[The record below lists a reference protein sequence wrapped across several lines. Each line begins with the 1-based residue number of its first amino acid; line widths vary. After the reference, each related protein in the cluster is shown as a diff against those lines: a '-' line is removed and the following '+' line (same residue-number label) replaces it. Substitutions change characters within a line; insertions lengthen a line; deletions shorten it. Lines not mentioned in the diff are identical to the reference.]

1 MNEKMLQIEL
11 NKVKREIKT
20 HGRSYE
26 VKRTILNNYGED
38 TDEKQSITEVQGL
51 FHTEKGYITKSVS
64 DGSKT
69 HSKGQPKLM
78 IAYDDSVLIKNG
90 DTIQINENIYK
101 IIEKNNIQE
110 FNIVC
115 DISMELMLNGNN

>member
-38 TDEKQSITEVQGL
+38 TDEQQSITEVQGL
-51 FHTEKGYITKSVS
+51 FHTQKGYITVSVS

-78 IAYDDSVLIKNG
+78 VAYDDSVLIKNG
-90 DTIQINENIYK
+90 DTIQINENTYK

-115 DISMELMLNGNN
+115 DISMELVLNGNN

>member
-38 TDEKQSITEVQGL
+38 TDEQQSITEIQGL
-51 FHTEKGYITKSVS
+51 FHTEKRYITKSIS

-78 IAYDDSVLIKNG
+78 VAYDDSVLIKNG
-90 DTIQINENIYK
+90 DTIQINENTYK
-101 IIEKNNIQE
+101 VIEKNNIQE
-110 FNIVC
+110 FNIIC
-115 DISMELMLNGNN
+115 DMSMELVLNGNN

>member
-26 VKRTILNNYGED
+26 VKRTLLNNYGED
-38 TDEKQSITEVQGL
+38 TDEQQSITEVQGL
-51 FHTEKGYITKSVS
+51 FHTEKGYITKSIS

-78 IAYDDSVLIKNG
+78 VAYDDSVLIKNE
-90 DTIQINENIYK
+90 DTIQINENTYK

-110 FNIVC
+110 FNIIC
-115 DISMELMLNGNN
+115 DMSMELVLNGNN

>member
-20 HGRSYE
+20 HGRSYV
-26 VKRTILNNYGED
+26 VKRTVLNNYGED
-38 TDEKQSITEVQGL
+38 TDKQDEITEIQGL
-51 FHTEKGYITKSVS
+51 FHTEKGYVTKSIS

-69 HSKGQPKLM
+69 HSKGQSKLM
-78 IAYDDSVLIKNG
+78 VAYDDSVLIKNG
-90 DTIQINENIYK
+90 DMIQINENTYK
-101 IIEKNNIQE
+101 VIEKNNIQE

-115 DISMELMLNGNN
+115 DISMELVLNGNN

>member
-1 MNEKMLQIEL
+1 MNEKVLQIEL

-20 HGRSYE
+20 HGRSYA
-26 VKRTILNNYGED
+26 VKRIVLNKYGED
-38 TDEKQSITEVQGL
+38 TDEQEEITEIQGL
-51 FHTEKGYITKSVS
+51 FHTEKGYITKSIS

-78 IAYDDSVLIKNG
+78 VAYDDSVLIKND
-90 DTIQINENIYK
+90 DTIQINENTYK
-101 IIEKNNIQE
+101 VIEKNNIQE

-115 DISMELMLNGNN
+115 DISMELVLNGNN

>member
-20 HGRSYE
+20 YGRSYV
-26 VKRTILNNYGED
+26 VKRTVLNKYGED
-38 TDEKQSITEVQGL
+38 TDEQEEITELQGL
-51 FHTEKGYITKSVS
+51 FHTEKGYITKSIS
-64 DGSKT
+64 DGSKI

-78 IAYDDSVLIKNG
+78 VTYDDSVLIKNG
-90 DTIQINENIYK
+90 DTIQINENTYK
-101 IIEKNNIQE
+101 VIEKNNIQE

-115 DISMELMLNGNN
+115 DISMELVLNGNN

>member
-20 HGRSYE
+20 HGRRYE

-38 TDEKQSITEVQGL
+38 TDEQQSITEVQGL
-51 FHTEKGYITKSVS
+51 FHTQKGYITISVS

-78 IAYDDSVLIKNG
+78 VAYDDSVLIKSG
-90 DTIQINENIYK
+90 DTIQINENTYK

-115 DISMELMLNGNN
+115 DISMELMLDGNN

>member
-26 VKRTILNNYGED
+26 VKRTILNKYGED
-38 TDEKQSITEVQGL
+38 TDEQQSITEVQGL
-51 FHTEKGYITKSVS
+51 FHTEKGYITKSIS

-78 IAYDDSVLIKNG
+78 VSYSDSVDIKNG
-90 DTIQINENIYK
+90 DLIQINENIYK
-101 IIEKNNIQE
+101 VIEKNNIQE

-115 DISMELMLNGNN
+115 DISMELVLNGNN

>member
-26 VKRTILNNYGED
+26 VKRTILNKYGED
-38 TDEKQSITEVQGL
+38 TDEQQSITEVQGL
-51 FHTEKGYITKSVS
+51 LHTEKGYITKSVS

-78 IAYDDSVLIKNG
+78 VAYDDSVLIKNG

-101 IIEKNNIQE
+101 VIEKNNIQE
-110 FNIVC
+110 FNLVC
-115 DISMELMLNGNN
+115 DISMELVLNGNN

>member
-38 TDEKQSITEVQGL
+38 TDEQQSITEVQGL
-51 FHTEKGYITKSVS
+51 LHTEKGYITKSVS
-64 DGSKT
+64 DGYKT

-78 IAYDDSVLIKNG
+78 VAYDDSVLIKNG

-101 IIEKNNIQE
+101 VIEKNNIQE

-115 DISMELMLNGNN
+115 DISMELVLNGNN

>member
-38 TDEKQSITEVQGL
+38 TDEQRSITEVQGL
-51 FHTEKGYITKSVS
+51 FHTEKGYMTKSVS

-69 HSKGQPKLM
+69 HSKGKPKLM

-101 IIEKNNIQE
+101 IIEKSNIQE

-115 DISMELMLNGNN
+115 DISMELVLNGNN

>member
-26 VKRTILNNYGED
+26 VKRTILNSYGED
-38 TDEKQSITEVQGL
+38 TDEQQSITEVQGL
-51 FHTEKGYITKSVS
+51 FHIEKGYITKSIS

-78 IAYDDSVLIKNG
+78 VAYDDSVLIKNG
-90 DTIQINENIYK
+90 DMIQINENTYK
-101 IIEKNNIQE
+101 VIEKNNIQE

-115 DISMELMLNGNN
+115 DMSMELMLNGNN

>member
-38 TDEKQSITEVQGL
+38 TDEQRSITEVQGL

-69 HSKGQPKLM
+69 HSKGQQKLM
-78 IAYDDSVLIKNG
+78 VAYDDSVLIKNG
-90 DTIQINENIYK
+90 DMIQINENTYK

-115 DISMELMLNGNN
+115 DISMELVLNGNN

>member
-26 VKRTILNNYGED
+26 VKRTILNKYGED
-38 TDEKQSITEVQGL
+38 TDEQQSITEVQGL
-51 FHTEKGYITKSVS
+51 LHTEKGYITKSVS

-78 IAYDDSVLIKNG
+78 VAYDDSVLIKNG

-101 IIEKNNIQE
+101 VIEKNNIQE

-115 DISMELMLNGNN
+115 DISMELVLNGNN

>member
-38 TDEKQSITEVQGL
+38 TDEQQSITEVQGL
-51 FHTEKGYITKSVS
+51 FHTQKGYITKSVS

-69 HSKGQPKLM
+69 HSKGQSKLM
-78 IAYDDSVLIKNG
+78 VAYDDSVLIKNG
-90 DTIQINENIYK
+90 DTIQINENTYK

-115 DISMELMLNGNN
+115 DISMELVLNGNN

>member
-38 TDEKQSITEVQGL
+38 TDEQQSITEVQGL

-78 IAYDDSVLIKNG
+78 VAYDDSVLIKNG
-90 DTIQINENIYK
+90 DMIQINENVYK
-101 IIEKNNIQE
+101 VIEKNNTQE

-115 DISMELMLNGNN
+115 DISMELMLDGNN

>member
-38 TDEKQSITEVQGL
+38 TDEQQSITEVQGL
-51 FHTEKGYITKSVS
+51 LHTEKGYITKSVS

-78 IAYDDSVLIKNG
+78 VAYDDSVLIKMV
-90 DTIQINENIYK
+90 I
-101 IIEKNNIQE
+101 
-110 FNIVC
+110 
-115 DISMELMLNGNN
+115 

>member
-38 TDEKQSITEVQGL
+38 TDGQRSITEVQGL
-51 FHTEKGYITKSVS
+51 FHTEKGYITKAFQMVL
-64 DGSKT
+64 K
-69 HSKGQPKLM
+69 HIQK
-78 IAYDDSVLIKNG
+78 DSRN
-90 DTIQINENIYK
+90 
-101 IIEKNNIQE
+101 
-110 FNIVC
+110 
-115 DISMELMLNGNN
+115 

>member
-26 VKRTILNNYGED
+26 VKGTILNNYGED
-38 TDEKQSITEVQGL
+38 TDEQQSITEVQGL
-51 FHTEKGYITKSVS
+51 FHIEKGYITKSVS

-78 IAYDDSVLIKNG
+78 VAYDDSVLIKNG
-90 DTIQINENIYK
+90 DMIQINENTYK
-101 IIEKNNIQE
+101 IVEKNNIQE

>member
-38 TDEKQSITEVQGL
+38 TDEQQSITEVQGL
-51 FHTEKGYITKSVS
+51 LHTEKGYITKSVS

-78 IAYDDSVLIKNG
+78 VVYDDSVLIKNG

-101 IIEKNNIQE
+101 VIEKNNIQE

-115 DISMELMLNGNN
+115 DISMELVLNGNN

>member
-1 MNEKMLQIEL
+1 MNERMLQIEL

-20 HGRSYE
+20 HGRNYV
-26 VKRTILNNYGED
+26 VKRIVLNSYGED
-38 TDEKQSITEVQGL
+38 TDKQEEITEIQGL

-78 IAYDDSVLIKNG
+78 ITYDDSVLIKSG

-101 IIEKNNIQE
+101 VIEKNNIQE

-115 DISMELMLNGNN
+115 DISMELVLNGNN

>member
-38 TDEKQSITEVQGL
+38 TDEQQSITE
-51 FHTEKGYITKSVS
+51 SVS

-78 IAYDDSVLIKNG
+78 VAYDDSVLIKNG

-101 IIEKNNIQE
+101 VIEKNNIQE

-115 DISMELMLNGNN
+115 DISMELVLNGNN